1 VRASARLAVS
11 LLLPVIVGCS
21 ANVHIGRVAGPP
33 PPQPAEKCRP
43 IGEVDGIPFRVPAIY
58 TLRVYQL
65 KGKSYEPVESARFV
79 RKLPDPCELFT
90 LSFGA
95 KALSDQKVNLKFDV
109 DGTLDL
115 LDLTE
120 TQKLDE
126 AITDVGGQAVDLFA
140 AVQGREL
147 TELQAQKTALES
159 RKAVVEAQA
168 ALTAAEAKP
177 TTEQANASGAAMIA
191 ALEALN
197 AARAAERA
205 LETAVRQRAPAQQ
218 RAALEDALR
227 LARLKANEAYRKAGL
242 EIPFPD
248 VFP

>member
-1 VRASARLAVS
+1 VNNFFKLITS
-11 LLLPVIVGCS
+11 LLPLVCVACS
-21 ANVHIGRVAGPP
+21 ANVEIGRVAPESEN
-33 PPQPAEKCRP
+33 AKCSP
-43 IGEVDGIPFRVPAIY
+43 TGAVAGVPFRVPAIY

-65 KGKSYEPVESARFV
+65 KGKSYVPVESAPFV

-95 KALSDQKVNLKFDV
+95 NALSDQTMALKFDV

-115 LDLTE
+115 LDMKE

-147 TELQAQKTALES
+147 TELQAQKAALEA
-159 RKAVVEAQA
+159 RKQVVDAEA
-168 ALTAAEAKP
+168 ALAASETKP
-177 TTEQANASGAAMIA
+177 ATDQANASGTAMIA

-197 AARAAERA
+197 AARAAERSLDA
-205 LETAVRQRAPAQQ
+205 AVRQGATDAE

-227 LARLKANEAYRKAGL
+227 LARLKANDAYRKAGL
-242 EIPFPD
+242 PIPFPD
-248 VFP
+248 IFP